1 MPVSARLSHQL
12 HATLGEEAGGD
23 LVTWMQTVDAS
34 RSELRDLLEMY
45 SARTDSR
52 FRELEAR
59 LDARF
64 AKVDTRFVELKA
76 QMDARLAEIDARFAD
91 AATRVDGRF
100 ADAAA
105 RVDAR
110 FADVDIRFERI
121 EKLIERTQG
130 RLLTWSFGFWATTL
144 AALYA
149 FTRPT
154 G

>member
-1 MPVSARLSHQL
+1 MPVSARLSHRL
-12 HATLGEEAGGD
+12 HDTLGEDAGGD

-34 RSELRDLLEMY
+34 RSELRDVLEMY

-64 AKVDTRFVELKA
+64 AEAAGRVDTRF
-76 QMDARLAEIDARFAD
+76 AE
-91 AATRVDGRF
+91 
-100 ADAAA
+100 AAA

-110 FADVDIRFERI
+110 FAEAAARVDARFAEAAARADARFADVDVRFERM

-130 RLLTWSFGFWATTL
+130 RLLAWSFAFWATTL

-149 FTRPT
+149 FTRPA

>member
-1 MPVSARLSHQL
+1 M
-12 HATLGEEAGGD
+12 
-23 LVTWMQTVDAS
+23 TWMQTVDAS
-34 RSELRDLLEMY
+34 RSELRDVMEMY

-59 LDARF
+59 IDGRFAEAAARVDARF
-64 AKVDTRFVELKA
+64 AEV
-76 QMDARLAEIDARFAD
+76 
-91 AATRVDGRF
+91 
-100 ADAAA
+100 AA

-110 FADVDIRFERI
+110 FADVDVRFERM

-130 RLLTWSFGFWATTL
+130 RLLAWSFGFWATAL

-149 FTRPT
+149 FTRPA

>member
-1 MPVSARLSHQL
+1 VPVSARLSHHL

-64 AKVDTRFVELKA
+64 AKVDTRFAEMKA
-76 QMDARLAEIDARFAD
+76 QMDARLAEIDAR
-91 AATRVDGRF
+91 V

-105 RVDAR
+105 RVDVR